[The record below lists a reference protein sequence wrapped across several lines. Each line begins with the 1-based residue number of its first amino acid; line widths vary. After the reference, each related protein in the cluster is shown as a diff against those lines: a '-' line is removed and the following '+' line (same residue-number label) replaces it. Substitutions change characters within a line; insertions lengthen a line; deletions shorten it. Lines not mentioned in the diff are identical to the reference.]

1 MIGFQDHGKMDETSN
16 VTLPLIG
23 TDIITNHSV
32 EGILVDDGSSCKLM
46 YLIIFRKLE
55 LHIQDL
61 KPCEGM
67 GLIEYNES
75 LTQLCRTVDLPVSF
89 GILKDKRI
97 LNMDFSMIS
106 CESVYNNIFGKSFLA
121 MLDVVAFLVH

>member
-1 MIGFQDHGKMDETSN
+1 MLGFQDHGKMDETSN

-23 TDIITNHSV
+23 TDIITNHSM
-32 EGILVDDGSSCKLM
+32 EGILVDDGSSCKLV

-61 KPCEGM
+61 KPCEGR

-89 GILKDKRI
+89 GILKDKR
-97 LNMDFSMIS
+97 
-106 CESVYNNIFGKSFLA
+106 FLTW
-121 MLDVVAFLVH
+121 LSL